1 MTERGVDAGVEGG
14 EEARES
20 TCHCGRKKKGES
32 CLQRSYP
39 SLPLWGPVRGVGG
52 GRGAHF
58 GRESG
63 RCLKIKGRRMAYLGR
78 RFKKMITKSIAA
90 A

>member
-1 MTERGVDAGVEGG
+1 MRGLKGVRRPGNPPVTAVE
-14 EEARES
+14 
-20 TCHCGRKKKGES
+20 KKKGES

-63 RCLKIKGRRMAYLGR
+63 RCLKIKDEGWLISVVGL
-78 RFKKMITKSIAA
+78 KK
-90 A
+90 